1 MNPLLQQFLQESR
14 EALESIGNILLA
26 MERNADDLA
35 SLDELFRLIHTL
47 KGNSG
52 LFDFPALTSLL
63 HVAEDAM
70 DKLRTGALAFN
81 PAMADQL
88 LDMVDYIT
96 LFLDEAERHEQPGE
110 AFQTPPEGLIA
121 RLRAWLKVVPS
132 TDGEAPVACSESAVN
147 EQLPGLPDDIWRQLE
162 AALREGQS
170 ACLVDYRPD
179 NQCFFQGTD
188 PLWLVSQLENVLWCR
203 VTPRQPWPSLAE
215 LDAYDCQLRFELVT
229 LNSEAQLRQHFR
241 YVAEQITLQPI
252 TAVPLAAESARPQG
266 DAAVTTMLSGID
278 TLALEIVRAQR
289 AALVACQGQPWLS
302 GQQAAIIRSLH
313 SVLMR
318 QTNPDVLSAFN
329 SAAAQAHADACAGP
343 LLSWLDSGLNALTQ
357 MDTVTQNE
365 TAPLSAQADGAA
377 VPCDTLTTRSQSE
390 ASVGTKV
397 LKIEQEKI
405 DRLMNFI
412 GEIVVAKNGL
422 PYLAERA
429 ENHYAQRELAREI
442 KAQYAVINRIAE
454 DLQDAIMQVRMMPV
468 SFVLQRF
475 PRLVRD
481 ISRKLGKKVN
491 LILEGEETEADKSVI
506 EALADPLV
514 HIIRNALDHGLESPE
529 ERVNVGKAEVGTLSI
544 RASQNGDRVSISIAD
559 DGRGIDPQKIKAK
572 VAGKGL
578 IDSANLETMSDQEL
592 INLVFLPGF
601 STAEQVSELS
611 GRGVGMDV
619 VRSGVEKVGGQLRLL
634 SQPGKGTELNLS
646 LPLSMAVTQVMVI
659 ESAGQRFGIPMDQ
672 VMETVRFPRGAI
684 HTVKQHPT
692 AQLRGRTI
700 PLKSLNQLLACDREQ
715 KMNDN
720 DEYALIVLRSRGEMV
735 GLLIDDFHGSND
747 IILKPMTGILSE
759 LSGYSGTAVMGDGS
773 ILMVLN
779 PTELFE

>member
-26 MERNADDLA
+26 MERNADELA
-35 SLDELFRLIHTL
+35 ALDELFRLIHTL

-63 HVAEDAM
+63 HVAEDAL
-70 DKLRTGALAFN
+70 DKLRTGTLAFN
-81 PAMADQL
+81 PVMADQL
-88 LDMVDYIT
+88 LDVVDYVT
-96 LFLDEAERHEQPGE
+96 LFLDEAERHELPGN
-110 AFQTPPEGLIA
+110 AFQTPPEGLIT
-121 RLRAWLKVVPS
+121 RLRSWLKTSSSFDRDTAV
-132 TDGEAPVACSESAVN
+132 TRSEPDDCA
-147 EQLPGLPDDIWRQLE
+147 QFPALPDDIQLQLA
-162 AALREGQS
+162 AALRDGQS

-179 NQCFFQGTD
+179 NACFFQGTD
-188 PLWLVSQLENVLWCR
+188 PLWVVSQLENVLWRR
-203 VTPRQPWPSLAE
+203 VTSRQPWPALTE
-215 LDAYDCQLRFELVT
+215 LDAYDCQLRFELLT
-229 LNSEAQLRQHFR
+229 LSSETQLREHFR
-241 YVAEQITLQPI
+241 YVMEQVTLIPVAI
-252 TAVPLAAESARPQG
+252 AHLTAGAARLRPSG
-266 DAAVTTMLSGID
+266 AAAVFSDIEP
-278 TLALEIVRAQR
+278 LALEILRTQL
-289 AALVACQGQPWLS
+289 AALTACQHQQWPS
-302 GQQAAIIRSLH
+302 GQQVAIICTLRN
-313 SVLMR
+313 VLTR
-318 QTNPDVLSAFN
+318 QANPEVLSAFD
-329 SAAAQAHADACAGP
+329 SVSAQAHADASAGP
-343 LLSWLDSGLNALTQ
+343 LLHWLDDGLNSLGQA
-357 MDTVTQNE
+357 DEATQNKQAMIS
-365 TAPLSAQADGAA
+365 TPATSVAAQSDM
-377 VPCDTLTTRSQSE
+377 PTTRSQGE
-390 ASVGTKV
+390 APASAKM

-429 ENHYAQRELAREI
+429 ENHYVQRELAREI

-481 ISRKLGKKVN
+481 ISRRLGKKVN
-491 LILEGEETEADKSVI
+491 LIMEGEDTEADKSVI

-514 HIIRNALDHGLESPE
+514 HIIRNALDHGLETPD
-529 ERVNVGKAEVGTLSI
+529 ERVDAGKAETGTLSI
-544 RASQNGDRVSISIAD
+544 RASQNGDRVMISIAD
-559 DGRGIDPQKIKAK
+559 DGRGINPQKIKAK
-572 VAGKGL
+572 VADKGL
-578 IDSANLETMSDQEL
+578 VDGVSLEAMSEQEL

-659 ESAGQRFGIPMDQ
+659 ESADQRFGIPMDQ

-700 PLKSLNQLLACDREQ
+700 PLKSLNQLLACEKGQ
-715 KMNDN
+715 KVNDN

-779 PTELFE
+779 PAELFE